1 MKHTGSEEDGRS
13 PTEDHMGK
21 IVASDKEDCD
31 DEGYTVRNILAK
43 RRHRDGSISSMDT
56 WWKEDY

>member
-1 MKHTGSEEDGRS
+1 
-13 PTEDHMGK
+13 MGK